1 MVMKKRLAVC
11 IAASLVMQAAVM
23 PAALANGV
31 KDLYADSFGVR
42 VTFSGGITDADIAGY
57 ELEGDGKS
65 IASFAGTDG
74 DTVNIIPDEEL
85 KTDVIYTLKIAGETR
100 QFKIKNLFFEDF
112 DGFADGKI
120 AADISETNGYGKY
133 ALKLGESGEA
143 FYKNGSL
150 AFTDA
155 VFSVTELE
163 NKINSGNVT
172 VSADVEGYGKKYLNN
187 KGSQMAANAGVVQ
200 VNMSTRGQ
208 SADSAN
214 ESYAVRWANTK
225 GYIGKVDGSAKFTA
239 AEYKSYSSESTKYDF
254 SVLTN
259 EAVTLGDDFTYST
272 ESAKRKA
279 AIRADGNKITA
290 FIDGESFLTLSDD
303 AYSDGHIH
311 LSADTKTLAKIDNL
325 RVTYCTEDVREP
337 EVGEIK
343 ALGLDGDFEK
353 LKLSFDKSLYGITDF
368 SKITV
373 TADGEPVN
381 ADISADADDEKVLN
395 IVPEGYRS
403 QVTYKV
409 SVPSGFGT
417 KTLYTAENFEFEK
430 MVEPEY
436 ITVTETVMT
445 LKGITVDFNRDI
457 TYINDFDSI
466 KVYENGTEISRTV
479 SVSGSK
485 LTVVPENMA
494 LENSYKIEIPK
505 GFGNENIFLKDDYS
519 YEETLEKT
527 PLETVKIGGGDDFV
541 YIDFDADLTGV
552 ADFSGIK
559 VYKEDIAQ
567 NVTCSVSKNR
577 LTVKIADFE
586 PDTEYELFVA
596 KGLQT
601 DTASLKS
608 NILKK
613 FQLRTVVT
621 EDFENEVPGAGVSL
635 GSKGNVKPQI
645 IEYDEGKHG
654 IISWG
659 GAVSVIAPEIVN
671 AEDYVLTYDLSFYMA
686 SFNNDDKKYDAP
698 VPYDSWGYNS
708 DRVNWTVNGYQFY
721 LHRVGYTGQ
730 VVADEKATAIGNP
743 NRSYDAWQFGDA
755 YYDENTDTY
764 YRYKEGDRFPD
775 KLIKDKGVEYSQRPT
790 PPMYNIKWVKNNAD
804 MRVYRNGTEIM
815 SNIIEGE
822 PAYTTGYVVIRA
834 AGTTMILLDNI
845 VARKF
850 EVKETDGVFCG
861 ALTAQNADGGE
872 LSAASAIK
880 GGFMAKNYTG
890 EAKPIVAAVVAYKAN
905 SLMQKVKVIDLGILE
920 PGEVRDVTYDLDGL
934 ADTKE
939 VTAIL
944 WDSADNFATYDYSVF
959 GG

>member
-1 MVMKKRLAVC
+1 MKKRLSVY
-11 IAASLVMQAAVM
+11 IAASLMMQTAVM

-31 KDLYADSFGVR
+31 KDFYADSFGVR
-42 VTFSGGITDADIAGY
+42 VTFSEGITEADINGY
-57 ELEGDGKS
+57 ELECGGKS
-65 IASFAGTDG
+65 VALTSEIDG
-74 DTVNIIPDEEL
+74 DTVNFIPNEEL
-85 KTDVIYTLKIAGETR
+85 KIDEVYTLKIAGQTK

-112 DGFADGKI
+112 NGFENGKI
-120 AADISETNGYGKY
+120 TSDTEETNDYGKY
-133 ALKLGESGEA
+133 LLKLGEKGEA
-143 FYKNGSL
+143 FYKDGAL
-150 AFTDA
+150 AFTD
-155 VFSVTELE
+155 SVLSIKDLE

-172 VSADVEGYGKKYLNN
+172 VSADVEGYGKKYLSN
-187 KGSQMAANAGVVQ
+187 KGTVVKENAGLVQ
-200 VNMSTRGQ
+200 ILMSTRGQ
-208 SADSAN
+208 NAENVS
-214 ESYAVRWANTK
+214 ESYAVRWTNSR
-225 GYIGKVDGSAKFTA
+225 GYIGRIDGSAKFTA
-239 AEYKSYSSESTKYDF
+239 AENKVYLSETSKYDF

-259 EAVTLGDDFTYST
+259 EDVTLGDDFTYAA
-272 ESAKRKA
+272 ESAKRNA
-279 AIRADGNKITA
+279 AIRADGDKITA
-290 FIDGESFLTLSDD
+290 FVDGKSFLTFTDNE
-303 AYSDGHIH
+303 YGDGYIH
-311 LSADTKTLAKIDNL
+311 LSADLRTLAKIDNL
-325 RVTYCTEDVREP
+325 RVTYCTENIKEP

-343 ALGLDGDFEK
+343 AIGLEGDFEK
-353 LKLSFDKSLYGITDF
+353 LKLSFDKSLYGITNF

-373 TADGEPVN
+373 TADGEPVDT
-381 ADISADADDEKVLN
+381 DISPDSSDEKVLN
-395 IVPEGYRS
+395 IIPKGYKS

-409 SVPSGFGT
+409 FVPSGFGT
-417 KTLYTAENFEFEK
+417 KTLYTAEDVEFEK
-430 MVEPEY
+430 MIEPEY
-436 ITVTETVMT
+436 IAVTDISMTV
-445 LKGITVDFNRDI
+445 KGITVDFDRDI

-466 KVYENGTEISRTV
+466 KVYENEAEVSRTV
-479 SVSGSK
+479 SISGSK
-485 LTVVPENMA
+485 LIVVPENMA

-654 IISWG
+654 IIAWG
-659 GAVSVIAPEIVN
+659 GAVSVTAPEIVN

-698 VPYDSWGYNS
+698 VPYDSWGYNC

-730 VVADEKATAIGNP
+730 VVTDEKATAIGAP

-861 ALTAQNADGGE
+861 TLTAQNADGGE

-890 EAKPIVAAVVAYKAN
+890 EAKPIVAAVMAYKEN

-920 PGEVRDVTYDLDGL
+920 PGEVRTVTYNLDGL
-934 ADTKE
+934 AETKE
-939 VTAIL
+939 VTAVL
-944 WDSADNFATYDYSVF
+944 WDSADNFATYDYTVF